1 MANYKKDISY
11 VGRDFASLREN
22 LMEFAKTYFPNAYKD
37 FNEASPG
44 MMFLE
49 SAAYVGDVMAY
60 YTDVTFKE
68 SLLPYAEEK
77 NQIYNIAQF
86 MGYTPRLISPSL
98 TTITFSQEVPS
109 RTDDSTQP
117 DYDYA
122 MNIKSDTRVFSP
134 IQGVEFRL
142 LSDCNFKVDQGNVRK
157 EISQTSTSGTIEY
170 WRLYKTVDAI
180 SGHSKEETFSF
191 GSPSKYEKIVLS
203 EDNITDI
210 LSVSDSDG
218 NTWYEVPFLAQDMV
232 FAEFQNLAEND
243 SSLVQYDSTNP
254 YILKRLK
261 TSKRFRTYVKSDK
274 KTELRF
280 GAGTQVTP
288 DEELIPNP
296 DNVGSSLPGSPSKLG
311 IAFDPNNFTSTR
323 AYGEAPSNTTLTIKY
338 AYGGGT
344 SHNVRSGDINSFASK
359 VISSFTGNLNSV
371 KLSRVKNSLN
381 LTNKEPSSGGMD
393 VESVAEIR
401 QNALA
406 SFQAQSRMVT
416 KDDIITRVYALPERF
431 GNIAKAYVVQD
442 EQITTQPGEEVS
454 FTKNQLGLNLYLA
467 GYNSSRRLT
476 KLNTVTKNNLKTY
489 LNRFRMVTDA
499 INIKDAYVI
508 NIAIKYDIMVNRGY
522 NKNEVLLRSIKK
534 MKEFF
539 NIDRWQINQPIV
551 IAEVVSS
558 LLEVDG
564 VLGVERPEDSNPLG
578 TSIVFENKYDIST
591 GYSGNVYDLADP
603 TVIKSGVIYPSKDP
617 SIFELKFSD
626 TDIIGRV
633 IGDV

>member
-1 MANYKKDISY
+1 
-11 VGRDFASLREN
+11 
-22 LMEFAKTYFPNAYKD
+22 
-37 FNEASPG
+37 
-44 MMFLE
+44 
-49 SAAYVGDVMAY
+49 
-60 YTDVTFKE
+60 
-68 SLLPYAEEK
+68 
-77 NQIYNIAQF
+77 
-86 MGYTPRLISPSL
+86 
-98 TTITFSQEVPS
+98 
-109 RTDDSTQP
+109 
-117 DYDYA
+117 
-122 MNIKSDTRVFSP
+122 
-134 IQGVEFRL
+134 
-142 LSDCNFKVDQGNVRK
+142 
-157 EISQTSTSGTIEY
+157 
-170 WRLYKTVDAI
+170 
-180 SGHSKEETFSF
+180 
-191 GSPSKYEKIVLS
+191 
-203 EDNITDI
+203 
-210 LSVSDSDG
+210 
-218 NTWYEVPFLAQDMV
+218 
-232 FAEFQNLAEND
+232 
-243 SSLVQYDSTNP
+243 
-254 YILKRLK
+254 
-261 TSKRFRTYVKSDK
+261 
-274 KTELRF
+274 
-280 GAGTQVTP
+280 
-288 DEELIPNP
+288 
-296 DNVGSSLPGSPSKLG
+296 
-311 IAFDPNNFTSTR
+311 
-323 AYGEAPSNTTLTIKY
+323 
-338 AYGGGT
+338 
-344 SHNVRSGDINSFASK
+344 
-359 VISSFTGNLNSV
+359 V